1 MRGSGLQCEGN
12 GMPKDVLLSRAEEGE
27 GVVCA
32 NRVSRGLCC
41 GSSAPCSS
49 GFACAKEVTDP
60 RLLT

>member
-1 MRGSGLQCEGN
+1 
-12 GMPKDVLLSRAEEGE
+12 MPKDVLLSRAEEGE

-32 NRVSRGLCC
+32 SRVSC
-41 GSSAPCSS
+41 GSSAPYIS

>member
-12 GMPKDVLLSRAEEGE
+12 GMPKDVLLSRAEKGE

-32 NRVSRGLCC
+32 SRVSC
-41 GSSAPCSS
+41 GSSAPYIS